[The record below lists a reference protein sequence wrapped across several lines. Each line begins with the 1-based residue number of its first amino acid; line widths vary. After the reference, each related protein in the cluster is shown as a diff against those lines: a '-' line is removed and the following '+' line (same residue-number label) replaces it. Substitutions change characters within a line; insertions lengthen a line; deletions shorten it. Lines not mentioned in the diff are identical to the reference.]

1 MKNILY
7 ILIIFLKINQ
17 VYALVVNEEAP
28 VYYFVNQEKVI
39 NSLKKKLDKTN
50 LVAVTGIT
58 GVGKSELVRMF
69 VKKYY
74 QDYEIICFIDTNT
87 NFIPQFIDIAREINS
102 RLCQE
107 KICVSENPAH
117 VQNSLMNYLKSKK
130 NWLMI
135 FDGLKINENNKVQEF
150 VDWKH
155 SGHIIICSQDIEN
168 MPHRI
173 SVHNIYGKSIRSII
187 DVIMEGS
194 DEKFKN
200 KLASLLQGYPTYLV
214 AHSSIFLHNNNHM
227 TIDEYMKH
235 IKKNDNKI
243 GAHLEMILKQI
254 PKNQQDILFK
264 LSLINNQKIPKQLI
278 HLLTS
283 SQEEYIEFIHNMVRF
298 GVLEQVNEDKEN
310 QIFRMH
316 DSLKNELLRIR
327 EDDKIKNDLNIMLDI
342 IDEIM
347 PESVTDRLAVLKNNS
362 LLEGNIELLLK
373 NSEIY
378 NASYKKVVQ
387 VGEKLLW
394 YYLLGSRQVGN
405 AKNLVEWFKAHDKE
419 KLSLNSDKEKI
430 AYANFL
436 VYVAGFEYSVANV
449 APEIAMNYLDRAED
463 LLKNISNE
471 EELVAYIYAI
481 KAHIQIAT
489 GEFDKAANNVEKA
502 EQVKPKTLRTFLGAN
517 ITKHLKSQIYLSQD
531 RDEEALDLVSKTI
544 DAPDA
549 VNTKRY
555 NIKNIEDKSILLAPE
570 YITKAKILNN
580 LKKHDE
586 AFKVLNDNVYKY
598 IKDNKSEN
606 FDILLARTLVEMAR
620 AENGLKRYDSA
631 LSYIQDSI
639 AILTRNNNSNLASSK
654 NLYLANALFIRGEIL
669 FNRNYY
675 DEAIKDY
682 KTSKDIYI
690 NIYGNNAKNIN
701 TLADLLSQGV
711 LASLKLED
719 KEKSQIWANYFY
731 KLLINIFGLE
741 HPKSQSIA
749 KIYYP

>member
-7 ILIIFLKINQ
+7 ILIIFFKINPI
-17 VYALVVNEEAP
+17 YALVVNEEVP

-39 NSLKKKLDKTN
+39 NNLKEKLDKTN
-50 LVAVTGIT
+50 IVAVTGVT

-74 QDYEIICFIDTNT
+74 KDYEIICFIDTNT
-87 NFIPQFIDIAREINS
+87 NFIPQFIDVAREINS
-102 RLCQE
+102 KLCQE
-107 KICVSENPAH
+107 KSCISENPAH
-117 VQNSLMNYLKSKK
+117 VKNSLMHYLKSRK
-130 NWLMI
+130 NWLII
-135 FDGLKINENNKVQEF
+135 FDGLKINENSKVQEF
-150 VDWKH
+150 IDWKH
-155 SGHIIICSQDIEN
+155 NGHIIICSQDIEN
-168 MPHRI
+168 MTHRI
-173 SVHNIYGKSIRSII
+173 STPNIYGKSIKLVI
-187 DVIMEGS
+187 DEIMEGS

-214 AHSSIFLHNNNHM
+214 ARSAIFLHNNNHM

-235 IKKNDNKI
+235 ISKNDNKI
-243 GAHLEMILKQI
+243 GAHLEMILRHI

-278 HLLTS
+278 HLLVS
-283 SQEEYIEFIHNMVRF
+283 SQEEYIEFIHNTVRF
-298 GVLEQVNEDKEN
+298 GVLEQVNEDREN

-316 DSLKNELLRIR
+316 DSLKDELVRIR
-327 EDDKIKNDLNIMLDI
+327 GRDKIRNDLNSTLDV
-342 IDEIM
+342 IDKLM
-347 PESVTDRLAVLKNNS
+347 PASVTDRLAVLKNNS
-362 LLEGNIELLLK
+362 LLEGNIEVLLK
-373 NSEIY
+373 NGRIY
-378 NASYKKVVQ
+378 NASHEKMIQ

-394 YYLLGSRQVGN
+394 YYLLGSRQVSN
-405 AKNLVEWFKAHDKE
+405 AKNLVEWFKTHDKD

-436 VYVAGFEYSVANV
+436 VYVAGFEYSIANV

-471 EELVAYIYAI
+471 EELVAYIYAT

-502 EQVKPKTLRTFLGAN
+502 EQVKPKVLRTFLGAN
-517 ITKHLKSQIYLSQD
+517 VTKHLKSQIYLSQG

-549 VNTKRY
+549 VNTKHH
-555 NIKNIEDKSILLAPE
+555 NIKNIEDRSILLAPE

-580 LKKHDE
+580 LKRYDE
-586 AFKVLNDNVYKY
+586 AFKVLSDNVYKY
-598 IKDNKSEN
+598 IKDGKSEN
-606 FDILLARTLVEMAR
+606 FHILLARTLVEIAR

-639 AILTRNNNSNLASSK
+639 AILTRDNDNLASSK
-654 NLYLANALFIRGEIL
+654 NIHLANALFIRGEIL
-669 FNRNYY
+669 FNKNYCN
-675 DEAIKDY
+675 EAIKDY

-701 TLADLLSQGV
+701 TLADLLSQGAI
-711 LASLKLED
+711 ASLGLED

-749 KIYYP
+749 KVYYP